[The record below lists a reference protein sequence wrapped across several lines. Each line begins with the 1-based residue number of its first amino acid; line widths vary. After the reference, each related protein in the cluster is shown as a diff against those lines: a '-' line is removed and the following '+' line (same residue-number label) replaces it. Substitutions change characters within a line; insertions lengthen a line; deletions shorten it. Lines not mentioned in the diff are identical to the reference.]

1 MCCIYHPLV
10 LSLLLLLLLLL
21 SKNVFKVMLR
31 QQAVARVLYK
41 IISQIV
47 ELYERNLTFKKS
59 ASTVSKD
66 FRKDIE

>member
-1 MCCIYHPLV
+1 
-10 LSLLLLLLLLL
+10 
-21 SKNVFKVMLR
+21 MLR

-66 FRKDIE
+66 FRKDIEWLA